1 MSVEVTVPEC
11 LRVLL
16 SSFLRVPWDLVVADP
31 VLVRVLADSAYRR
44 YLTRGTSQSVRS
56 VTVLR
61 EALYLPDFRGPS
73 IFRVRHF
80 PLATVNRPRPRG
92 GL

>member
-44 YLTRGTSQSVRS
+44 YLTRGTSQ
-56 VTVLR
+56 
-61 EALYLPDFRGPS
+61 
-73 IFRVRHF
+73 
-80 PLATVNRPRPRG
+80 
-92 GL
+92 